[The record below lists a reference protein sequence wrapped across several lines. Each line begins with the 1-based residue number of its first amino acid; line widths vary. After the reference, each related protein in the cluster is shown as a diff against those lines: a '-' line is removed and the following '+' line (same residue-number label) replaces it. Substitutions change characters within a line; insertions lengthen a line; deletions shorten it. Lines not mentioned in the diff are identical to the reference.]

1 MIRESGLKGSAKRRG
16 DETRREWK
24 AELKKKRP
32 RGQESYGNNLL
43 LMRTVNNYKI
53 NIKELYY
60 EKKIFIVNV
69 SISDD
74 GWCIHPI
81 DS

>member
-1 MIRESGLKGSAKRRG
+1 MLDEASKGKKCLKGKG
-16 DETRREWK
+16 K
-24 AELKKKRP
+24 
-32 RGQESYGNNLL
+32 GNNL
-43 LMRTVNNYKI
+43 RKANGYKI

-74 GWCIHPI
+74 GWCIHP
-81 DS
+81 

>member
-1 MIRESGLKGSAKRRG
+1 MSK
-16 DETRREWK
+16 D
-24 AELKKKRP
+24 
-32 RGQESYGNNLL
+32 NNL
-43 LMRTVNNYKI
+43 REANSYKI

-60 EKKIFIVNV
+60 EKKIFITND

>member
-1 MIRESGLKGSAKRRG
+1 MLDEAYSKSAHEGMNK
-16 DETRREWK
+16 
-24 AELKKKRP
+24 
-32 RGQESYGNNLL
+32 GNNL
-43 LMRTVNNYKI
+43 REANGYKI

-81 DS
+81 DI

>member
-1 MIRESGLKGSAKRRG
+1 MISGKILLEKAKSKKCPQGKGK
-16 DETRREWK
+16 
-24 AELKKKRP
+24 
-32 RGQESYGNNLL
+32 GNNL
-43 LMRTVNNYKI
+43 REANDYKI

-60 EKKIFIVNV
+60 EKKIFIVND

-81 DS
+81 DSKCG

>member
-1 MIRESGLKGSAKRRG
+1 MLDEASKGKKCLKGKG
-16 DETRREWK
+16 K
-24 AELKKKRP
+24 
-32 RGQESYGNNLL
+32 GNNL
-43 LMRTVNNYKI
+43 RKANGYKI

>member
-1 MIRESGLKGSAKRRG
+1 MKPEGLKAKP
-16 DETRREWK
+16 
-24 AELKKKRP
+24 KKKCP

-60 EKKIFIVNV
+60 EKKIFITNV

-74 GWCIHPI
+74 SGSIHPI

>member
-1 MIRESGLKGSAKRRG
+1 MIPIKILLDKAKNKNAHEG
-16 DETRREWK
+16 NVK
-24 AELKKKRP
+24 
-32 RGQESYGNNLL
+32 GNNL
-43 LMRTVNNYKI
+43 REANGYKI

-60 EKKIFIVNV
+60 EKKIFITNH

-74 GWCIHPI
+74 GWRIHSI